1 MTPHPRLQRCSEMVL
16 RTEFMRSVMDVDN
29 TDQLTIF
36 QTANDAGFDPY
47 NCIDSR
53 KVTDLEKLPNGSV
66 RIVMGDTF
74 CIADTSRIE
83 TWQNWLQENQAPG
96 LA

>member
-53 KVTDLEKLPNGSV
+53 KVTDLEKKKH
-66 RIVMGDTF
+66 
-74 CIADTSRIE
+74 
-83 TWQNWLQENQAPG
+83 AP
-96 LA
+96 